1 MAAHSFPVTG
11 DPDADALLV
20 DDPFARLLG
29 MLLDQQIT
37 MEMAFAAPARLR
49 ERLDGK
55 LDPATVVSMDPDDFD
70 ARFRAKP
77 ALHRF
82 PGSMSKRVRAVA
94 QVIVDDYDGDTERI
108 WTEAADGAELFTRL
122 RALPG
127 FGDEKARIFVAVLAK
142 RFDVPAGSVHQMRN
156 QGDGQEAFID
166 PSTAEPVYMDFDK
179 VPEKAKEYL
188 TQYTQSVGNDDPK
201 RADAVSRLKELK

>member
-142 RFDVPAGSVHQMRN
+142 RFDVRPSGWEEAAGPFADDTPRSVA
-156 QGDGQEAFID
+156 DID
-166 PSTAEPVYMDFDK
+166 SAESLARVRAWK
-179 VPEKAKEYL
+179 KEQKAKGL
-188 TQYTQSVGNDDPK
+188 GKSD
-201 RADAVSRLKELK
+201 

>member
-1 MAAHSFPVTG
+1 
-11 DPDADALLV
+11 
-20 DDPFARLLG
+20 

-49 ERLDGK
+49 TRLDGH
-55 LDPATVVSMDPDDFD
+55 LDPATIVAMDPDDFD
-70 ARFRAKP
+70 ARFRIKP

-108 WTEAADGAELFTRL
+108 WTEAADGADLFTRL

-127 FGDEKARIFVAVLAK
+127 FGDEKARIFIAVLAK
-142 RFDVPAGSVHQMRN
+142 RFDFRPAGWEEAAGPFADDTPRSVADIDSR
-156 QGDGQEAFID
+156 EAFTQVRAWKGVGQPVLWD
-166 PSTAEPVYMDFDK
+166 CSRSSQPSSTAT
-179 VPEKAKEYL
+179 ARG
-188 TQYTQSVGNDDPK
+188 S
-201 RADAVSRLKELK
+201 